1 MRHAV
6 VIAIA
11 ALVAAPTPA
20 AAQFCFRGR
29 PRPACSTFLISEF
42 LVGSRFSESQ
52 YAQTLVIAHWEYG
65 LMANVG
71 DRTAVGGTALGTITG
86 GGGRLALKARYRRW
100 LGSSWSLDV
109 APGVVVAASSGGQD
123 ADLRGP
129 GFSGHL
135 GLMWR
140 DLAGVSLLVEAV
152 PFRQPETGIRG
163 TDAALG
169 IGGRL
174 GSPVGG
180 IVGAAAFLGLVIVS
194 AHLASITS

>member
-1 MRHAV
+1 MRHPV
-6 VIAIA
+6 VLAIA
-11 ALVAAPTPA
+11 ALVAAPAPA
-20 AAQFCFRGR
+20 VAQFCLRGR

-52 YAQTLVIAHWEYG
+52 YAETLVIAHWEYG
-65 LMANVG
+65 LMGNVG
-71 DRTAVGGTALGTITG
+71 DRTAVGGTALGAITG

-109 APGVVVAASSGGQD
+109 APGVVVAAGSGGQD

-140 DLAGVSLLVEAV
+140 DFAGVSLLFEAV
-152 PFRQPETGIRG
+152 PFRQPETGIPG
-163 TDAALG
+163 TDAAFG

-180 IVGAAAFLGLVIVS
+180 ILGAATFLGLVLVG

>member
-71 DRTAVGGTALGTITG
+71 DRTAVGGTA
-86 GGGRLALKARYRRW
+86 RYRRW
-100 LGSSWSLDV
+100 LGSSWSFDV